1 MESISAQYNSIIQCL
16 LVCSEPVEKKFYE
29 FVDCEESDIIR
40 VKKLEAEVVRLQE
53 ELLKS
58 QKEIKNLEL
67 KLKNARLLLDQEK
80 QERIFVERE
89 KNDMAGQIGLVMDL
103 LGKGQVNETREK
115 LQQLQHSFT
124 HIGPN
129 QRRSTRDGSAVP
141 LSTITENHDSLES
154 VLSISD
160 IDITED
166 DLEESRTR
174 SGRSYK
180 RKSSP
185 ERLDDSGRKRRSR
198 KSDEKNYGR
207 KSGEEKK
214 VHEVKTQVTTYYTTG
229 DDVKK
234 FCTEIEVKPS
244 GVPVSS
250 DDNRNSGVVSG
261 RPPLPSTPHIP
272 HSQQSAYSPRILHT
286 RMTPQGNNQ
295 GCVTPTHTPHTPIMR
310 NFSAS
315 KLNARP
321 HAFQNKT
328 VYKAEI
334 CQPCGKR
341 IKFGKVALKCRD
353 CRATCHP
360 ECRES
365 VPLPCIPVATTP
377 NAKGQQ
383 GTIAD
388 FAPLIPPM
396 VPALV
401 VHCCNEVENRGLNEV
416 GIYRVSGSE
425 KEVKELKER
434 FLRGK
439 GLPNLSQFDIHAV
452 CGCLKVFLRSLKEPL
467 ITHLLWNDFVSA
479 SERADEDASAAM
491 YQAISELPQPNRDT
505 LAWIVIHLQRVAE
518 CTECKMP
525 TSNLAKMFGPTIV
538 GYSVPEPPP
547 AIMVKETHPQQLVM
561 EKLLEISTDYW
572 STFINVPEEN
582 MYDNFQSKNVMSGGI
597 LGDLHTGNAKRR
609 RSILSRTPLQIRDT
623 PKSHNQWRK

>member
-1 MESISAQYNSIIQCL
+1 MDSLYVQYNSVIQCL
-16 LVCSEPVEKKFYE
+16 LTCSEPVEKKFVE
-29 FVDCEESDIIR
+29 FLDCEEADIIR
-40 VKKLEAEVVRLQE
+40 SKNLGAEAVRLQE
-53 ELLKS
+53 ELLKA
-58 QKEIKNLEL
+58 QKEIKTLEL

-80 QERIFVERE
+80 QERIYVERE

-129 QRRSTRDGSAVP
+129 HRRSTRDGSAIP

-174 SGRSYK
+174 SGRSFK

-198 KSDEKNYGR
+198 RSD
-207 KSGEEKK
+207 EEKK
-214 VHEVKTQVTTYYTTG
+214 IHEVKTQVTTYYSTG
-229 DDVKK
+229 NDVKK

-244 GVPVSS
+244 ATHVSS
-250 DDNRNSGVVSG
+250 DDNASSGLVSG

-272 HSQQSAYSPRILHT
+272 HSQQCAYSPRLLSA
-286 RMTPQGNNQ
+286 RMTPQSNNQ

-315 KLNARP
+315 KLNTRL

-328 VYKAEI
+328 IYKTEL

-341 IKFGKVALKCRD
+341 IKFGKIALKCRD
-353 CRATCHP
+353 CRATCHA

-377 NAKGQQ
+377 NTKGQQ

-388 FAPLIPPM
+388 YTPHIPPM

-401 VHCCNEVENRGLNEV
+401 VHCCNEVENRGLSEV

-425 KEVKELKER
+425 KEVKELKEK

-439 GLPNLSQFDIHAV
+439 GLPNLSKFDIHAV
-452 CGCLKVFLRSLKEPL
+452 CGTLKIFLRSLKEPL
-467 ITHLLWNDFVSA
+467 VTHLLWNDFVSA
-479 SERADEDASAAM
+479 AERADEDASAAM

-525 TSNLAKMFGPTIV
+525 ISNLAKMFGPTIV
-538 GYSVPEPPP
+538 GYSVPEPQP
-547 AIMVKETHPQQLVM
+547 AVMVKETNHQQLVM

-572 STFINVPEEN
+572 NTFINVTDEI
-582 MYDNFQSKNVMSGGI
+582 MYDNFQSNNVLSGGI

-623 PKSHNQWRK
+623 PKSRNQWRK